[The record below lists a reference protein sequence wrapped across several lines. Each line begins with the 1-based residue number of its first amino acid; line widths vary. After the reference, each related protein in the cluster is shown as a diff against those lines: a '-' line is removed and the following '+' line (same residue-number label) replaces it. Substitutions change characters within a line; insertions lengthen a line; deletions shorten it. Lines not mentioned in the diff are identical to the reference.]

1 MTEPT
6 TDKNPLDHTLAV
18 RRFNRFYTKAFGLL
32 QKRLLDSPYSL
43 AEARVLYDLANKA
56 PLSARDIA
64 ADLLLDAGYL
74 SRIVKRFETDGLLG
88 RERCTK
94 DGRSQQLTLT
104 PQGKTEAA
112 RMADLANEE
121 VGRMTAHLNEDQRE
135 RLVSAMQTVE
145 STLTGH
151 LSQKTLIIRNHRPGD
166 AGWVIK
172 MHGKIYAR
180 EYGFNQ
186 NFEALVARIVADFL
200 THHDAA
206 RERFWI
212 AEMDGEPVGSI
223 FLVRENETV
232 AKLRLLLLAP
242 EARGL
247 GLGGRLVEECI
258 NFARSAGYDRVDLW
272 TNAVLTA
279 ARHLYEKAGFYLVRE
294 ETHSDFGKPQLGQF
308 WRLDL

>member
-1 MTEPT
+1 MTKPT
-6 TDKNPLDHTLAV
+6 TDNNPLDHTLAI

-43 AEARVLYDLANKA
+43 AEARVLYDLANNT
-56 PLSARDIA
+56 PLTARDIA
-64 ADLLLDAGYL
+64 ADLMLDAGYL
-74 SRIVKRFETDGLLG
+74 SRIIKRFETDGLLQ

-104 PQGKTEAA
+104 PQGRSEAT

-121 VGRMTAHLNEDQRE
+121 VSLMTAHLNEDQRKE
-135 RLVSAMQTVE
+135 LVSALQTVE
-145 STLTGH
+145 STLTGQS
-151 LSQKTLIIRNHRPGD
+151 LQRTLIIRNHRPGD
-166 AGWVIK
+166 AGWVIE
-172 MHGKIYAR
+172 MHGKFYAR

-200 THHDAA
+200 TNHDAT
-206 RERFWI
+206 RERFWV
-212 AEMDGEPVGSI
+212 AEIDGKPVGSI
-223 FLVRENETV
+223 FLIRENDTV

-247 GLGGRLVEECI
+247 GLGGKLVEECI
-258 NFARSAGYDRVDLW
+258 NFARTAGYGRVELW

-294 ETHSDFGKPQLGQF
+294 ETHTDFGMPQLGQF

>member
-1 MTEPT
+1 MTQLT
-6 TDKNPLDHTLAV
+6 TKHNPLDHTLAV

-43 AEARVLYDLANKA
+43 AEARVLYDLANHA
-56 PLSARDIA
+56 PLTARDIA
-64 ADLLLDAGYL
+64 ADLTLDPGYL
-74 SRIVKRFETDGLLG
+74 SRILKRFETDGLLR

-94 DGRSQQLTLT
+94 DGRSQQLSLS
-104 PQGKTEAA
+104 PQGRTEAA

-121 VGRMTAHLNEDQRE
+121 VGCMMAHLNGDE
-135 RLVSAMQTVE
+135 RDELVRAMQTVE
-145 STLTGH
+145 STLTG
-151 LSQKTLIIRNHRPGD
+151 QTPQRTLLIRDHRPGD
-166 AGWVIK
+166 AGWVIE
-172 MHGKIYAR
+172 MHSKFYAR

-200 THHDAA
+200 TNHDAA
-206 RERFWI
+206 RERFWV
-212 AEMDGEPVGSI
+212 AEMDGKPVGSI
-223 FLVRENETV
+223 FLVRENNTV

-247 GLGGRLVEECI
+247 GLGNKLVEECI
-258 NFARSAGYDRVDLW
+258 SFAHNAGYSRVELW
-272 TNAVLTA
+272 TNAVLSA

-294 ETHSDFGKPQLGQF
+294 ETHTDFGMPQLGQF